1 QESQALSALDR
12 TLLFRNQLGSA
23 REGQGPYPI
32 ESVPYLAIGD
42 IHDARNIPKLLA
54 ANVGAVLNLSDFE
67 GSFEKYAASGIAYQK
82 IDCLDMPG
90 FPIIAKSFPT
100 ARMFMDGQVQRGK
113 RILVHCSMGI
123 NRSATICV
131 AYLMARMCHRAHARA
146 KCCGEPRAG
155 GPGRARLVA
164 PRSARP
170 GRGAVGLRAWLRASC
185 SAARRG
191 RVGPRGALGHWQAEC
206 ARGRRG
212 HRAERVPGDRVGPGP
227 AGGHG
232 QSLGAPQAGTGR
244 VP

>member
-131 AYLMARMCHRAHARA
+131 AYLMVREGMPVAVAAGTVQSARRH
-146 KCCGEPRAG
+146 PILTN
-155 GPGRARLVA
+155 PGFRRQLARL
-164 PRSARP
+164 
-170 GRGAVGLRAWLRASC
+170 AVELG
-185 SAARRG
+185 
-191 RVGPRGALGHWQAEC
+191 VG
-206 ARGRRG
+206 
-212 HRAERVPGDRVGPGP
+212 
-227 AGGHG
+227 
-232 QSLGAPQAGTGR
+232 
-244 VP
+244 